1 MLRTTSARNLFYLQ
15 KIKSRNLLA
24 DWLFVI
30 YYDLSIF
37 QLPLC
42 WLKCCK
48 AIYLSLLIV
57 WGSCSVGKVSWYIS
71 YLTVI
76 EFPLK
81 RRNKNRRFPPNQH
94 HNLTFSGF
102 KTKSSGGNNLQSS
115 QKFIILNIAAFLLPP
130 HPPFPFSVYS
140 NCDDLPF
147 ALMIPEGSSE
157 RSDITLTCIPP
168 NWVISPSSW
177 WRNPQI
183 TCQSLRKLIFYSS
196 LRMSEHEH

>member
-1 MLRTTSARNLFYLQ
+1 MYMWGNWWSEQWGGPLLWAKVGWVIVSIWSPLLSPARETYQINYKAAHKMLRTTSGPNLFYLQ

-81 RRNKNRRFPPNQH
+81 RRNKNRRFSPNQPP
-94 HNLTFSGF
+94 
-102 KTKSSGGNNLQSS
+102 KSHIFWFQN
-115 QKFIILNIAAFLLPP
+115 KDF
-130 HPPFPFSVYS
+130 
-140 NCDDLPF
+140 
-147 ALMIPEGSSE
+147 
-157 RSDITLTCIPP
+157 
-168 NWVISPSSW
+168 W
-177 WRNPQI
+177 W
-183 TCQSLRKLIFYSS
+183 
-196 LRMSEHEH
+196 

>member
-1 MLRTTSARNLFYLQ
+1 MENRATQLINTGSWVSRFIITARAVDSPKARIQNT
-15 KIKSRNLLA
+15 
-24 DWLFVI
+24 
-30 YYDLSIF
+30 
-37 QLPLC
+37 LC
-42 WLKCCK
+42 KDFHAFK
-48 AIYLSLLIV
+48 PLIV
-57 WGSCSVGKVSWYIS
+57 EKNCVVGKVSWYIS

-115 QKFIILNIAAFLLPP
+115 WKFFIMNIAAFLLPP
-130 HPPFPFSVYS
+130 HPGFPFSVYS